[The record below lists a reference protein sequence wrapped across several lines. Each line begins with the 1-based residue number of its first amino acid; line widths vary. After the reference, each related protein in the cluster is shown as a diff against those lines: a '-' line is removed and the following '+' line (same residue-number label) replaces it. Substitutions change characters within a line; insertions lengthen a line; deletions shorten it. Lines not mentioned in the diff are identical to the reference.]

1 MGRSSPPPLGL
12 PPPPPRGRAAK
23 GSRAAGASWL
33 PWTPLRRGAW
43 ATCWRRSPSG
53 PAALGCRRRVFLGRV
68 ELRGSATLG
77 EVGAE
82 GGSELAL
89 VVSEASR
96 IAACSANLVRI
107 WSVGSGECLR
117 TLAGHQGIVYSAV
130 FALDGLAMLTIS
142 ADQTAKIWSATS
154 WECLH
159 TLEGHRGDVMSAA
172 FSPDGRGVLTV
183 SWDQAGKIW
192 SVASGACLCTLE
204 GHMGV
209 VRTGVFSPDGQ
220 RALTASSDGTANIW
234 SSASGGCLHALRG
247 HRSSVMS
254 AVFSPSGR
262 EALTASWDCTAKL
275 WSSASGQCLRT
286 LEGHRGRVDAATFS
300 PDGRSASLGRVHS
313 CSRRG
318 PSRTIQDHR
327 ATRSTR
333 ETDKCTENGRPSD
346 GKVGRC

>member
-1 MGRSSPPPLGL
+1 MRITVGRVQRARAGC
-12 PPPPPRGRAAK
+12 RGRLSVVAP
-23 GSRAAGASWL
+23 GRRAGGGPRAG
-33 PWTPLRRGAW
+33 R
-43 ATCWRRSPSG
+43 
-53 PAALGCRRRVFLGRV
+53 ALGCRRRVFLGRV